1 VFCGSWKE
9 QICEGE
15 SKESGRVFFGPLLG
29 SSFEKV
35 LGEKKVGLEL
45 GWWVGGWVKIVFIR
59 V

>member
-1 VFCGSWKE
+1 VEVGRSKSVRGS
-9 QICEGE
+9 QRNPG
-15 SKESGRVFFGPLLG
+15 GVFFGPLLG
-29 SSFEKV
+29 SSVEKV